1 MSTLIDRAAPAAR
14 PVAPVAPTSRRA
26 RRPLPRRSRGER
38 WALLVLLAAAAAL
51 YLVGIGGSGWANT
64 YYTAAAQA
72 GAQSW
77 HALLYGASDAPASIT
92 VDKPPASL
100 WLMGLSVRLLGLT
113 PVAIVL
119 PQALLGVA
127 TVATVHASVR
137 RLASAPAALLAGAIV
152 ATMPVATLM
161 FRYDNPDALLT
172 ALVALAAYATVRAVQ
187 EDRLRW
193 PLLVG
198 AAFGLGFLTKQL
210 PAFLTLPG
218 MGLGFL
224 LAGPGGVLHR
234 VRSLLVAGAAMVV
247 AGGWWVALVELVP
260 AAARPYVG
268 GSTTNSF
275 LQLTFG
281 YNGMGRIMG
290 GSGNGAG
297 RASDAARLI
306 TDASGQGVAWLLP
319 AAVLLAV
326 AALVAGRRAPRTDA
340 VRALLI
346 GSLIGLVLTVVAFSM
361 MSGIYHSYYCVV
373 MVPQIALLVAVG
385 TAELWRRRARASAR
399 AVLALALLVT
409 AGWTAHLLVQS
420 PPALLGLAVPVVILA
435 VAAALLLVVRSP
447 GRAVRGVTAGLAVAA
462 VLAAPLA
469 ISLATAATP
478 HAGSGPIV
486 AHGTQQTV
494 TADPQVVAL
503 LERSGAADGTAAA
516 PAWQWEAA
524 TQGSRVAAAYQ
535 LDSGLPVMPIGGYTR
550 TDPSPTL
557 AQFQGWVREGR
568 VHWYIGDQGTIGT
581 WVAAHYPAQQVG
593 GAVVYDLSA
602 PPSAP

>member
-64 YYTAAAQA
+64 YYTAAQA

-187 EDRLRW
+187 EDRLRG

-306 TDASGQGVAWLLP
+306 TDASGPGGAR
-319 AAVLLAV
+319 

-420 PPALLGLAVPVVILA
+420 PP
-435 VAAALLLVVRSP
+435 
-447 GRAVRGVTAGLAVAA
+447 
-462 VLAAPLA
+462 A